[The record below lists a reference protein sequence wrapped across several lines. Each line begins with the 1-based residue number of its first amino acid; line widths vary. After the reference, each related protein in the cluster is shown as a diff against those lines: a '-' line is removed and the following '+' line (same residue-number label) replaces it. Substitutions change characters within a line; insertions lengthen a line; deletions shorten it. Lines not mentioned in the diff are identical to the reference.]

1 MGCMIDTKEVGG
13 VTILMTALVV
23 ELGVTVTPELLLLA
37 KVGSAANTA
46 PCGMS
51 PSCTVV
57 L

>member
-13 VTILMTALVV
+13 VMTALVV

-37 KVGSAANTA
+37 KVESAANTA

>member
-1 MGCMIDTKEVGG
+1 MIDAKG
-13 VTILMTALVV
+13 VDGVIILMTALVV
-23 ELGVTVTPELLLLA
+23 ELDIPVTPEGLLLV
-37 KVGSAANTA
+37 KVGSAANAA

>member
-37 KVGSAANTA
+37 LLTLPHVG
-46 PCGMS
+46 
-51 PSCTVV
+51 
-57 L
+57 